1 MSSAQKE
8 ERNGLVDWIKAIG
21 IALILAII
29 IKKFLI
35 EQYVVYG
42 ESMMPTIQ
50 NGNRL
55 IVNKIVYDIEQ
66 PERFDLIVFKANPK
80 EDYIKRV
87 IGLPGD
93 HIAYKDD
100 KLYIN
105 NKPVEEPYLK
115 EYKRYAG
122 TQTLTGNFN
131 LEEITG
137 YDTVPKGKVFVLGD
151 NRLHSIDSRHIGF
164 VEMKD
169 IIGQANLRYWP
180 VDKLRVFNG
189 FKNE

>member
-1 MSSAQKE
+1 MSSTKK
-8 ERNGLVDWIKAIG
+8 ERNGLMDWIKAIG
-21 IALILAII
+21 VALILAII

-55 IVNKIVYDIEQ
+55 IVNKIGYEISQ
-66 PERFDLIVFKANPK
+66 PERFDLIVFKANPE

-93 HIAYKDD
+93 HIAYQDD

-105 NKPVEEPYLK
+105 NKPVSEPYLK
-115 EYKRYAG
+115 EFKQFAG
-122 TQTLTGNFN
+122 DRTLTGNFT

-137 YDTVPKGKVFVLGD
+137 LDTVPKGKIFVLGD

-164 VEMKD
+164 VEMTD
-169 IIGQANLRYWP
+169 IVGEANIRYWP
-180 VDKLRVFNG
+180 MDELKVFNG
-189 FKNE
+189 FKKE

>member
-1 MSSAQKE
+1 MSSARK
-8 ERNGLVDWIKAIG
+8 ERNGLLDWIKAIG

-55 IVNKIVYDIEQ
+55 IVNKIGYEISS
-66 PERFDLIVFKANPK
+66 PERFDLIVFKATPE

-93 HIAYKDD
+93 RIVYKDD
-100 KLYIN
+100 QLYIN
-105 NKPVEEPYLK
+105 NKKVDEPYLQ
-115 EYKRYAG
+115 EFKRFTANR
-122 TQTLTGNFN
+122 TLTGDFT

-137 YDTVPKGKVFVLGD
+137 REKVPEGKIFVLGD

-164 VEMKD
+164 VDMKD
-169 IIGQANLRYWP
+169 IVGEANIRYWP
-180 VDKLRVFNG
+180 VDKMKVFTG
-189 FKNE
+189 FEPE

>member
-1 MSSAQKE
+1 MSSARK
-8 ERNGLVDWIKAIG
+8 ERNGLLDWIKAIG

-50 NGNRL
+50 DGNRL
-55 IVNKIVYDIEQ
+55 IVNKIGYELSS
-66 PERFDLIVFKANPK
+66 PERFDLIVFKANPE

-87 IGLPGD
+87 IGVPGD

-105 NKPVEEPYLK
+105 NKLIEEPYL
-115 EYKRYAG
+115 EEFKRFAANR
-122 TQTLTGNFN
+122 TITGNFT

-137 YDTVPKGKVFVLGD
+137 HKIVPEGKIFVLGD

-164 VEMKD
+164 IDVKD
-169 IIGQANLRYWP
+169 IVGEANIRYWP
-180 VDKLRVFNG
+180 VDKMKVFSG
-189 FKNE
+189 FKMY

>member
-1 MSSAQKE
+1 MSSTKK
-8 ERNGLVDWIKAIG
+8 ERNGLTDWIKAIG
-21 IALILAII
+21 VALILAII

-55 IVNKIVYDIEQ
+55 IVNKIGYEISQ

-93 HIAYKDD
+93 HIAYRDD

-115 EYKRYAG
+115 EFKRIAG
-122 TQTLTGNFN
+122 NRTLTGNFT

-137 YDTVPKGKVFVLGD
+137 HDTVPKGKIFVLGD

-164 VEMKD
+164 VEMTD
-169 IIGQANLRYWP
+169 IVGEANIRYWP
-180 VDKLRVFNG
+180 MDEMKVFNG
-189 FKNE
+189 FKKE